1 MATLKMNVST
11 ANSRE
16 REKNRNALTGWWTPE
31 FFSSKERSKEGEFMV
46 NAEAGSPQ
54 EIEMQT
60 EDIHEQPELKRAYKK

>member
-1 MATLKMNVST
+1 M
-11 ANSRE
+11 
-16 REKNRNALTGWWTPE
+16 GWWTPE